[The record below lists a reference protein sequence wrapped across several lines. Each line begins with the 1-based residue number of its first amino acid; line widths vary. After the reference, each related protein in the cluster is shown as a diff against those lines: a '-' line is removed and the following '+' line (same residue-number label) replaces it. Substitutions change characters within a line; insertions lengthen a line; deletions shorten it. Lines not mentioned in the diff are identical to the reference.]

1 MRFVSASLKNFGSYG
16 PNEQVVDLSENGVK
30 LLVAPNG
37 FGKST
42 LFYSIVYT
50 IYGKTNQDSVDDVVN
65 RKVKK
70 NCKTS
75 VEFYEDGILYKIIRY
90 RKHEEHDN
98 NVYIFKGDVD
108 ISLRKVAD
116 TNQLILDII
125 KMPYQAFINSTFFST
140 ELYSRFMIAKTS
152 ERLSVFENLLSLKEV
167 NAYYDKGKKLR
178 ALIKE
183 KLDVLNV
190 AKASKNA
197 EMSSIDSNIKDYA
210 SRAKETLL
218 SLRKEKETLL
228 SLIEENK
235 KKIEEYSSIDVEAE
249 LNNNKNKSRVESLL
263 SQKRNKEESYET
275 ISVEKASDEDLAF
288 LTKVSSVNI
297 EEEKSKEN
305 NLKEL
310 KEKIESLAKEIDSLK
325 VSKNDVEGTL
335 ISFNNDI
342 STSEIEINDIEI
354 QQDKLKD
361 NICIYCGQHIS
372 DDFIK
377 EKEKELD
384 DRKEAYIKRIKSL
397 KTEKEKISLK
407 LDPMVSELSEKEQLL
422 HKLETEKSL
431 IILAFDS
438 TVENVLLRVKDIE
451 NNVSFYNKE
460 LKRVEE
466 TNKKIKE
473 EIERIDSEIS
483 DINYVPKY
491 SDEFLID
498 LKGKIEE
505 LDKEIKKYQ
514 SSISEIDG
522 KIFSVFDKSFV
533 DSQKKKISK
542 ISKEV
547 EVIVAE
553 ENVLKEDDFYY
564 SYLMNCF
571 SNKENSFK
579 KFFIGQMIETF
590 NEKINQY
597 LPFFFEENI
606 TINFDKELECEIII
620 DKEKVSIK
628 SFSAGQKTRAD
639 LAVAFALFSLS
650 RIFFS
655 NESNLLIVDE
665 ILDTNIDVYGIES
678 ALTIVEGFGYDTS
691 VFVVSH
697 NQDIKDKIKN
707 KIEITR
713 DENKFSIIK

>member
-16 PNEQVVDLSENGVK
+16 PNEQVIDLSENGVK

-108 ISLRKVAD
+108 ISLRKIAD

-197 EMSSIDSNIKDYA
+197 EITSIDSNIKDYA

-235 KKIEEYSSIDVEAE
+235 TKIEEYSLIDVDSE
-249 LNNNKNKSRVESLL
+249 LSNNKNKNRVDTLL
-263 SQKRNKEESYET
+263 SQKKTKEESYET
-275 ISVEKASDEDLAF
+275 ISIKKASDEDLEF
-288 LTKVSSVNI
+288 LTKVNSVNI
-297 EEEKSKEN
+297 EEEKTKEIR
-305 NLKEL
+305 LK
-310 KEKIESLAKEIDSLK
+310 KIIEEIDSLTKEIDSLK
-325 VSKNDVEGTL
+325 KSKNDIENAI
-335 ISFNNDI
+335 ISNNNDI
-342 STSEIEINDIEI
+342 SLSEIEINDIEN
-354 QQDKLKD
+354 QQDSLK
-361 NICIYCGQHIS
+361 NNTCIYCGQHIS

-377 EKEKELD
+377 EKEKELV
-384 DRKEAYIKRIKSL
+384 DRKESYVERIDTF
-397 KTEKEKISLK
+397 KTKKEKLNFELTPIVYK
-407 LDPMVSELSEKEQLL
+407 LSEKEKLL
-422 HKLETEKSL
+422 YQLETEKLSINL
-431 IILAFDS
+431 IFDS
-438 TVENVLLRVKDIE
+438 TVENVLLKAKDIE

-460 LKRVEE
+460 IKRIEE

-473 EIERIDSEIS
+473 EIDRIELEIK
-483 DINYVPKY
+483 DINYIPKY

-542 ISKEV
+542 ISKEL
-547 EVIVAE
+547 EKIIAE

-691 VFVVSH
+691 VYVVSH

-707 KIEITR
+707 KIEISR